1 MTASGHYSEIRRWR
15 VKSDF
20 VRWNRPVGRWNC
32 PIGQWWSWRK
42 SAKW

>member
-1 MTASGHYSEIRRWR
+1 MTASGHYSGIRRWR

-20 VRWNRPVGRWNC
+20 VRWNRP
-32 PIGQWWSWRK
+32 IGQLRSWRQ